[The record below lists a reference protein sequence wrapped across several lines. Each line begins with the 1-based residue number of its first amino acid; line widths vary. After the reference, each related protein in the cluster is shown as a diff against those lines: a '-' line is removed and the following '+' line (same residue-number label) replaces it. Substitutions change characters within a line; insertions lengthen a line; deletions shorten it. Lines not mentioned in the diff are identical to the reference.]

1 MQSLTLVIVNAAY
14 TLRPTTNTSPYPYF
28 WYGCLH
34 DKHAVKM
41 EDMEVS
47 AEDAQTKTLCRMHL
61 SESVTAEQDK
71 PLSGPSLSVAPLL
84 HHSGRNVSLRHA
96 VRLWHVSLHALLN
109 FPHVFFLAPAMRRL
123 GVWLV

>member
-47 AEDAQTKTLCRMHL
+47 AEDSSTDQDIVQNAPVGVSNSRARQAFERTFVER
-61 SESVTAEQDK
+61 SATA
-71 PLSGPSLSVAPLL
+71 PS
-84 HHSGRNVSLRHA
+84 
-96 VRLWHVSLHALLN
+96 
-109 FPHVFFLAPAMRRL
+109 
-123 GVWLV
+123 